1 MACESPGNVR
11 WWVLV
16 DKDDWTAHSKLAY
29 NSLIAERRLKNQIKI
44 SLLYIRPERHVSIPS
59 KYCTVYTGLWIWI
72 WICMDPQK
80 LKNNNKKNARKL
92 VKNCNCIHIFK
103 VNLYQRHD
111 FLLLSNLFCFFNYS
125 NLVIFYKV
133 FFYAG
138 SGSAKKWMRIHSP
151 AYDTL
156 SVILFLL
163 CLFFIT
169 CFTFKFG
176 KAAKAVDRTLPQIFF
191 LRALSVFTTQGN
203 LTKQKIQFL
212 DLKIRLYST

>member
-1 MACESPGNVR
+1 MDNACWTANRKLAFNPRHVMACESPGNVR

-103 VNLYQRHD
+103 VNLDQRHD

-133 FFYAG
+133 FFTLDPDQPKNECG
-138 SGSAKKWMRIHSP
+138 STARPM
-151 AYDTL
+151 TL
-156 SVILFLL
+156 Y
-163 CLFFIT
+163 
-169 CFTFKFG
+169 
-176 KAAKAVDRTLPQIFF
+176 R
-191 LRALSVFTTQGN
+191 
-203 LTKQKIQFL
+203 
-212 DLKIRLYST
+212 